1 MKIQWSNKPAT
12 LSQSLD
18 EIHRNVFF
26 FRFRIMK
33 TEISIRSDR
42 CFALYPLY
50 YLAFSH

>member
-18 EIHRNVFF
+18 EIHRIVFF
-26 FRFRIMK
+26 SFGIMK

-42 CFALYPLY
+42 CSALYPS
-50 YLAFSH
+50 F